1 MPGPDRILR
10 RVAGPAVRRAR
21 REWQWRRCGADLG
34 LSVEPE
40 DRFAYLV
47 ASHQTPVMRPLAG
60 VEQRLQRNK
69 EVNLR
74 LAAARL
80 DGLVLRPGQRLSFW
94 RRVGKPT
101 ARRGFLDGLVLDH
114 GHLTEGVGG
123 GLCQLT
129 NLLYWMTLHTSLTV
143 VERWRHTYDVF
154 PDAGRT
160 QPFGTGATCA
170 YPSLDLQIENRTLVG
185 HRLAI
190 AVTGPD
196 LVGAWRAEQPPRVG
210 YEIYET
216 HHQMTNEAPGVFI
229 RHNVI
234 RRRVRTTQGELVDDE
249 LVAVNHALM
258 MYPPFLEAGRP

>member
-40 DRFAYLV
+40 DRFAYL
-47 ASHQTPVMRPLAG
+47 
-60 VEQRLQRNK
+60 
-69 EVNLR
+69 
-74 LAAARL
+74 
-80 DGLVLRPGQRLSFW
+80 
-94 RRVGKPT
+94 GKPT

-170 YPSLDLQIENRTLVG
+170 YPSLDLQIENRTPVG

-190 AVTGPD
+190 AVTGSD
-196 LVGAWRAEQPPRVG
+196 LVGAWRADQPPRAG
-210 YEIYET
+210 YEVYET